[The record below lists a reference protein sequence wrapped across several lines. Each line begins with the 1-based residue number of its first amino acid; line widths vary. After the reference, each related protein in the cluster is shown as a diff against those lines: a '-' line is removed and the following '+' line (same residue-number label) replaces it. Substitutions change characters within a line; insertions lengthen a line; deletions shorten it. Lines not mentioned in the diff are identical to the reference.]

1 MSANYDVVVFLNDDI
16 FNLQDEFKKL
26 GDALVQYNG
35 IFAPTGKLNTDISDS
50 RQIYDTAKEAAK
62 LAFSLKLRKPLF
74 VLGPLKSA
82 EKANHTWMK
91 ADYPKLLMTLGAL
104 QGYYMP
110 YIKRQLN
117 YAQLTKYD
125 VMGVVGA
132 DEEFLDIAGAIEM
145 ARMVHRDTC
154 ASDPERMPA
163 PKIEE
168 YYKREFKN
176 DTVKAFYHKL
186 DAEKWPMCAAVNRAV
201 QGREKYE
208 GRVINFEYQS
218 DDFNEM
224 TDDTVL
230 LVGKGITYDTGGSE
244 LKTGGNMKY
253 MRKDKCGATS
263 IAGFFKALD
272 LLKPKKF
279 KAKAYLAFVRN
290 GIGANAYVFDE
301 IITTKAGIRTRIG
314 APDAE
319 GRNVMTDMF
328 YDAVQDAEKE
338 KHPHIYTIATL
349 TGAVGRA
356 FKHFTKNTLRKD
368 DYEVN
373 RPQTD
378 DEFDLLQFN
387 NAPETSKYRGF
398 QLPAGFMAVASGLD
412 DPLTTRELRPDSFPK
427 YDLLGCLN
435 CSAEIVDIAAKI
447 ETARYVTRDIC
458 GTDEERM
465 TAIAAHDYLKDA
477 FKNSGLTVGEV
488 KIDPNTYRMI
498 DAVNRA
504 VKGTKYDAR
513 YVTLEYTS
521 SNQTAVD
528 KELYFVGKG
537 ITFDTGGASIKT
549 GGNMLFMHN
558 DKCGAAGVAGFFKAL
573 DLLQPKTLNAHGKL
587 AFVRNG
593 LGADMYLVDEIIKS
607 KAGIRSR
614 IGSTDA
620 EGRNVMVDLITD
632 CIEDIKNRS
641 GDNYTKAHIFTVAT
655 LTGHVGQAF
664 GKLTAVMDNGPAKKS
679 GEAFKLRDGGALI
692 ADIIEISNLRRED
705 YEVCYPVSEYEDLQ
719 QRNTHANTIKYRG
732 HQYPAAWMIM
742 ASGLSEVSH
751 LFAY

>member
-1 MSANYDVVVFLNDDI
+1 VNEPAGKMRFGVLFLSCFVLIEGLVHAAEILPNLKHEVNLMSGEYDVVVFINDNPEGLGNEFNAIEADLMQYKMLNP
-16 FNLQDEFKKL
+16 KL
-26 GDALVQYNG
+26 GSKTELVPFLNHPSKRLIYS
-35 IFAPTGKLNTDISDS
+35 PTGPLNQDTTDS
-50 RQIYDTAKEAAK
+50 RYLYNAAK
-62 LAFSLKLRKPLF
+62 NAIELAVKQGLRKPLL
-74 VLGPLKSA
+74 VLGPLKGVSLK
-82 EKANHTWMK
+82 ENGPEHKWLKAPHSTLI
-91 ADYPKLLMTLGAL
+91 ALLGAL
-104 QGYYMP
+104 Q
-110 YIKRQLN
+110 
-117 YAQLTKYD
+117 
-125 VMGVVGA
+125 
-132 DEEFLDIAGAIEM
+132 
-145 ARMVHRDTC
+145 
-154 ASDPERMPA
+154 
-163 PKIEE
+163 
-168 YYKREFKN
+168 
-176 DTVKAFYHKL
+176 
-186 DAEKWPMCAAVNRAV
+186 
-201 QGREKYE
+201 
-208 GRVINFEYQS
+208 
-218 DDFNEM
+218 
-224 TDDTVL
+224 
-230 LVGKGITYDTGGSE
+230 
-244 LKTGGNMKY
+244 
-253 MRKDKCGATS
+253 
-263 IAGFFKALD
+263 AL
-272 LLKPKKF
+272 
-279 KAKAYLAFVRN
+279 
-290 GIGANAYVFDE
+290 YV
-301 IITTKAGIRTRIG
+301 
-314 APDAE
+314 
-319 GRNVMTDMF
+319 
-328 YDAVQDAEKE
+328 
-338 KHPHIYTIATL
+338 
-349 TGAVGRA
+349 
-356 FKHFTKNTLRKD
+356 
-368 DYEVN
+368 
-373 RPQTD
+373 
-378 DEFDLLQFN
+378 
-387 NAPETSKYRGF
+387 
-398 QLPAGFMAVASGLD
+398 
-412 DPLTTRELRPDSFPK
+412 PLTTRELRPDSFPK

-477 FKNSGLTVGEV
+477 FKNSGVTVGEV

-521 SNQTAVD
+521 SNQTVVD

-742 ASGLSEVSH
+742 ASGLSEYSNKAEESKQIKYTHVDVASSVGAH
-751 LFAY
+751 NSEASGVPTTMFLSTYVLPEILKENS